1 MLQQASA
8 LNVGVETSYD
18 MIDYIVSLREGI
30 MDAWDGAVIA
40 MKSSEKSKLFVANY
54 GFD

>member
-30 MDAWDGAVIA
+30 MDAWDGAIIA
-40 MKSSEKSKLFVANY
+40 MKSSGKSKLVTICY
-54 GFD
+54 ESD